1 MKTPIYD
8 LFEAETMLMRKD
20 CSEGLT
26 PDEDIRLNE
35 VQEGIAKY
43 LNEEVGEL
51 QCFQDQEEKKE
62 MTIKEMRTSMGMTQ
76 TEFGN
81 LFGIPLRSIQN
92 WELEIRKPPEYVI
105 TLIEKNLRLVNRIAM
120 LEKELDELKE
130 SENKIEE

>member
-1 MKTPIYD
+1 
-8 LFEAETMLMRKD
+8 MLMRKD
-20 CSEGLT
+20 CEEGLT

-51 QCFQDQEEKKE
+51 HCFQDQEEKKE

-92 WELEIRKPPEYVI
+92 WELEIRKPPEYVVN
-105 TLIEKNLRLVNRIAM
+105 LIEKNLLLVNKIAS
-120 LEKELDELKE
+120 LEKELNELKE
-130 SENKIEE
+130 EKGAE